1 MPWKKSSDQ
10 EQLGE
15 FVDLFL
21 QAEMWPIEPC
31 GRPGISRKTPFKMA
45 SIDGQI
51 HGGDAAEN
59 SDGNSPER
67 EPTGGISMRRFAA
80 PLRLAT
86 LASAPPRSGA
96 PSSKCNLCG
105 GHQVLPM

>member
-67 EPTGGISMRRFAA
+67 EPTGGISMRRFAG
-80 PLRLAT
+80 PLPP
-86 LASAPPRSGA
+86 SAPCPASRPAAA
-96 PSSKCNLCG
+96 PCLA
-105 GHQVLPM
+105 